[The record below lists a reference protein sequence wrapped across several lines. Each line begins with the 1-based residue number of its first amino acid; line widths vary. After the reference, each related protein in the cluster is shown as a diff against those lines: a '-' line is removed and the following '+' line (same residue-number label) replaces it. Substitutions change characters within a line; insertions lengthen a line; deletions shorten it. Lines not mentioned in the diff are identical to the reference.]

1 MSGIGALAQVT
12 TTSADTSVNGGL
24 LLAWLVASY
33 LLTVLPLWFIFK
45 KAGQPEWAALI
56 PIFNIYV
63 MLKVVGRPGWW
74 LLLFLIPFVGLIIW
88 IIVAYDL
95 ARSFGHGAGFTIGL
109 ILLRLDL
116 PDDLGLRGLQVP
128 RAGGLAAAG
137 CARLSRGDRTAESPG
152 RDPRGRREVGT
163 FSPAKT
169 WPGGPALGCRQP
181 LACPWRS
188 P

>member
-109 ILLRLDL
+109 ILLSWIFLMIL
-116 PDDLGLRGLQVP
+116 
-128 RAGGLAAAG
+128 AFGGSTY
-137 CARLSRGDRTAESPG
+137 R
-152 RDPRGRREVGT
+152 
-163 FSPAKT
+163 
-169 WPGGPALGCRQP
+169 GPAASQP
-181 LACPWRS
+181 PGAHA
-188 P
+188 